1 MKPIKPLDS
10 LSGTSCHAEDQ
21 CCVPPL
27 PERKVTAVDPA
38 TVWSPKGYMAL
49 QRKGRSLTHLKS
61 SDSLAMDVRVR

>member
-10 LSGTSCHAEDQ
+10 LSGTGCHAEDQ

-27 PERKVTAVDPA
+27 PERKVTAIDPA
-38 TVWSPKGYMAL
+38 PVWSPKDYMAL
-49 QRKGRSLTHLKS
+49 QRKGYSLTHLKS